1 MKMKN
6 GNQYKIQKSQNGGG
20 NNADKNFM
28 SWVEQ
33 GYISNT
39 TSYLELFMNTIKIK
53 DFCNRYQYEMQ
64 KRWDGGNNAYK
75 IFMSQ
80 VEEGYIPNTISY
92 VELFMNTL
100 KIKNNFCN
108 GHQYEMQ
115 KSRDGGGNNAYKIF
129 SSQVE
134 EGNIP
139 NIISYGKLFMTTMKM
154 KNNFCDGYQYE
165 I

>member
-1 MKMKN
+1 MTTMEMKN

-20 NNADKNFM
+20 NNADKIFT
-28 SWVEQ
+28 SRVEQ
-33 GYISNT
+33 GYIPNT

-108 GHQYEMQ
+108 GH
-115 KSRDGGGNNAYKIF
+115 
-129 SSQVE
+129 
-134 EGNIP
+134 
-139 NIISYGKLFMTTMKM
+139 
-154 KNNFCDGYQYE
+154 
-165 I
+165 